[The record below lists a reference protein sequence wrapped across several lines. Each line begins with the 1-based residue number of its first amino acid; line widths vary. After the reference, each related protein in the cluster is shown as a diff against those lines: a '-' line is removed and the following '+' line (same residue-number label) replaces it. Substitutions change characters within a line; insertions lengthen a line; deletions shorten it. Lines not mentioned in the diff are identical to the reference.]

1 MKNASL
7 DNLHDLKLTGM
18 AQAYEA
24 IAHLPANQQP
34 HAEELLARLIDAEKQ
49 HRTLHRTNMYL
60 KLSKLRYNTNL
71 TEMECSQ
78 QRNLSK
84 QTLAQLAD
92 PAWIQRAQNVLITG
106 PTGCGKSHLA
116 CALGHLACLNGM
128 RTLYFNMNR
137 LCEQIALAN
146 ADGSIIKWLNQIQKA
161 KLIII
166 DDFGLQPLPNQTKVL
181 ILQILEDRYARAA
194 TVISSQLPVAKWH
207 DFINEP
213 TIADAILD
221 RVVPNAHRIELKGES
236 WRKKNSSLSS

>member
-7 DNLHDLKLTGM
+7 ETLHDLKLTGM

-24 IAHLPANQQP
+24 ISLLPANQQP
-34 HAEELLARLIDAEKQ
+34 DADELLARLIDAEKQ
-49 HRTLHRTNMYL
+49 HRSLHRTNMYL
-60 KLSKLRYNTNL
+60 KLSKLRYNANL
-71 TEMECSQ
+71 ADIECSE
-78 QRNLSK
+78 QRNLTR

-92 PAWIQRAQNVLITG
+92 PIWIQRAQNVLITG
-106 PTGCGKSHLA
+106 PTGSGKSHLA
-116 CALGHLACLNGM
+116 CALGHLACLHGM

-137 LCEQIALAN
+137 LSENIALAN

-161 KLIII
+161 RLVII
-166 DDFGLQPLPNQTKVL
+166 DDFGLQPLTHQVKIL
-181 ILQILEDRYARAA
+181 ILQLLEDRYARAA

-207 DFINEP
+207 EFINEP

-221 RVVPNAHRIELKGES
+221 RVVPNAHRIDLRGES